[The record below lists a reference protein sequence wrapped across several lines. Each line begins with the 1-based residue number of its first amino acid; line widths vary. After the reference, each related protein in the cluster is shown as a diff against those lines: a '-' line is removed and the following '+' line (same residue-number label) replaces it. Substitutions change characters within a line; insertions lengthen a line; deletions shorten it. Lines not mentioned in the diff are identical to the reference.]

1 MAALEAQRLPRVVT
15 AGAVA
20 ELVFDLY
27 DAGAPARDLA
37 GATATATLRRSGTPP
52 SWWRILS
59 SLTRP
64 AVAPR

>member
-37 GATATATLRRSGTPP
+37 GATATLRRSGTPP